1 VFNHFSVV
9 VAADSAFPFASVGHG
24 EPPNE
29 VGEPHEGGPFQFGVF
44 MQVVVCFPGF
54 VADEQVVVVLFEDIV
69 HNHEIGRQ
77 DFVHSPPRLE
87 AVQVVPT

>member
-1 VFNHFSVV
+1 VFDHFSVV
-9 VAADSAFPFASVGHG
+9 VAADGAFLFASVGHR

-29 VGEPHEGGPFQFGVF
+29 VGEPHERSAFQFGVF
-44 MQVVVCFPGF
+44 MEVVVCFPGF

-69 HNHEIGRQ
+69 HNHEIRGQ

-87 AVQVVPT
+87 AVQVVST